1 MRHLSS
7 TKVIITEGQ
16 FLLVAPIEGPRL
28 GVSLRMDEHLSKEKK
43 KKTMLL
49 EKSLLKD
56 NMICMAML
64 WWALLFIISI
74 IAGGLLKKSPASH
87 SSF

>member
-1 MRHLSS
+1 MS
-7 TKVIITEGQ
+7 ID
-16 FLLVAPIEGPRL
+16 
-28 GVSLRMDEHLSKEKK
+28 LRK

-56 NMICMAML
+56 NMICMAMM
-64 WWALLFIISI
+64 WWARLFIISI
-74 IAGGLLKKSPASH
+74 TAGGLLKKSPASH